1 MGTRAYDRRDPLTS
15 RVEIAGRR
23 AVTAGAGTRILAYGT
38 ENRMDVFG
46 ILLGIAVVQ
55 FLASASPGPNV
66 ILVISHAMGGARRR
80 ALLVVAGILA
90 GTMTW
95 AIVTASGLGVLMHQ
109 VPAIH
114 TTLQFA
120 AAAYLIWLG
129 AKMLIGVLRR
139 GPGGPAETAARALP
153 AWQAVRAGFFT
164 TITNPKSIAYY
175 SSLFVVMF
183 PADPPWWLFLA
194 AIVTA
199 FLASATLYISLVLF
213 FTAAPV
219 RRAFVRARRFIDAVL
234 GGLLIVL
241 GVRIALSGR

>member
-1 MGTRAYDRRDPLTS
+1 
-15 RVEIAGRR
+15 
-23 AVTAGAGTRILAYGT
+23 
-38 ENRMDVFG
+38 MDVFG

-66 ILVISHAMGGARRR
+66 ILVIGHAMGGSRRR

-95 AIVTASGLGVLMHQ
+95 AIVTASGLGLVMDRI
-109 VPAIH
+109 PEIH
-114 TTLQFA
+114 ATLRFA
-120 AAAYLIWLG
+120 AAAYLAWLG
-129 AKMLIGVLRR
+129 AKMLIGALRHGAD
-139 GPGGPAETAARALP
+139 GPVGAASRALSP
-153 AWQAVRAGFFT
+153 WRAVRAGFLT

-175 SSLFVVMF
+175 SSLFVAMF

-199 FLASATLYISLVLF
+199 FLASTTLYISLVLF

-219 RRAFVRARRFIDAVL
+219 RRAYVRARRFIDAVL
-234 GGLLIVL
+234 GGLLIAI
-241 GVRIALSGR
+241 GVRMALSGR